1 MKKLEQEGRAAIM
14 LIIDIELAAYG
25 WGLTC
30 DSSTNYSTLKGN
42 KFLWLMKNLR
52 YVNFSLFWIFSN
64 EGFRRVVRH
73 YAPKCPINTLFWNKN
88 IKCWFLWLELF
99 IWVWDFSW
107 TIFWWNLAFCLSCP
121 KWCYTYTL
129 PVEIKALEHQT
140 FSTQFISKFKFR
152 LFLITLKLTFFTH
165 PNIKIPKNK
174 MVMPQCIE
182 GVSML
187 FSKIHDPHPLQK

>member
-1 MKKLEQEGRAAIM
+1 M
-14 LIIDIELAAYG
+14 
-25 WGLTC
+25 
-30 DSSTNYSTLKGN
+30 
-42 KFLWLMKNLR
+42 
-52 YVNFSLFWIFSN
+52 SN

-165 PNIKIPKNK
+165 PNIKIAKNGNAQMHWRGFHAFFKNSWPSPPPKISHIVTSFK
-174 MVMPQCIE
+174 EKQT
-182 GVSML
+182 
-187 FSKIHDPHPLQK
+187 K

>member
-1 MKKLEQEGRAAIM
+1 M
-14 LIIDIELAAYG
+14 
-25 WGLTC
+25 
-30 DSSTNYSTLKGN
+30 
-42 KFLWLMKNLR
+42 
-52 YVNFSLFWIFSN
+52 SN

-182 GVSML
+182 GVFML
-187 FSKIHDPHPLQK
+187 FSKIHDPHPLQKFHILWLPSFVIPIRTFLKWFGNIWLEVIPSEIKLLRKWKMYLYM

>member
-1 MKKLEQEGRAAIM
+1 M
-14 LIIDIELAAYG
+14 
-25 WGLTC
+25 
-30 DSSTNYSTLKGN
+30 
-42 KFLWLMKNLR
+42 
-52 YVNFSLFWIFSN
+52 SN

-165 PNIKIPKNK
+165 PNIKIARNGNAPIHWRGFHDFFKNSWPSPSPKISRI
-174 MVMPQCIE
+174 VT
-182 GVSML
+182 S
-187 FSKIHDPHPLQK
+187 F